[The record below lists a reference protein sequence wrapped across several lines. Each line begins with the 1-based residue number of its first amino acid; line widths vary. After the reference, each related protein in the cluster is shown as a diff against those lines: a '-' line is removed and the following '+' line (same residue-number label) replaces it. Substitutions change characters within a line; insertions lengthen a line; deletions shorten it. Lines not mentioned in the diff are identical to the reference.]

1 MLVKAD
7 VNIHA
12 YYDAQLIPP
21 SAVELIQL
29 GRRLREELS
38 GTISEVLQLKGQ
50 QRLLEGSDGDRL
62 ILRAVQARWPYIDSI
77 NLIQAELLKVIRER
91 ERMRERRM
99 KEREDKDDPFHD
111 HSSGASTEH
120 LHAGVDDQSIDG
132 MLLMDTLGVSIQ
144 AIAAG
149 MQNTG

>member
-1 MLVKAD
+1 MKAD

-21 SAVELIQL
+21 SATALVEL
-29 GRRLREELS
+29 GRSLREELS
-38 GTISEVLQLKGQ
+38 ATIAEVLQLKGQ

-91 ERMRERRM
+91 ERTREKRL
-99 KEREDKDDPFHD
+99 KEREDKDDPFHE
-111 HSSGASTEH
+111 HTREAEHVGA
-120 LHAGVDDQSIDG
+120 DDQSIDG

>member
-1 MLVKAD
+1 LVKAD
-7 VNIHA
+7 ANIHA

-21 SAVELIQL
+21 SAVELVEL

-38 GTISEVLQLKGQ
+38 GTITEVLQLKGQ
-50 QRLLEGSDGDRL
+50 QRLLEGSDSDRL

-91 ERMRERRM
+91 ERMRAVRL

-111 HSSGASTEH
+111 QHNAVGH
-120 LHAGVDDQSIDG
+120 VGVDDQSIDG